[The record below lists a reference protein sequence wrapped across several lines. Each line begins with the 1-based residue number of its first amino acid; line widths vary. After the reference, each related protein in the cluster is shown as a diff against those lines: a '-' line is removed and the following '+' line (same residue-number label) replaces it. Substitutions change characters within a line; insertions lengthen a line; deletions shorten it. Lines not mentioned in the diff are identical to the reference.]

1 MNVTFRVYDVFAESP
16 FAGTQIAVVVCKEA
30 MNDTL
35 KLKIVSEFNHSE
47 TVFVEQS
54 NEMSRFSVYN
64 EDGGTSFGAHT
75 TLAAARA
82 AHELGISEAVD
93 GYAQFDLVDGERVIN
108 TFIDSARGENGR
120 VLFSRSFDYIIDR
133 YVPEPSSIADALTI
147 DVKHLSYSRYI
158 PRLIHVDTPVLVV
171 PVTKPECVIAAQL
184 DVNQW
189 RTLLSETYAN
199 YILLVAPGSVT
210 GRADFH
216 GRLIHPSFKPGEF
229 PPIGS
234 VVAEIIA
241 YLRSCDDTS
250 LGTHSVTIDR
260 GGKDTRQSLIHTEFD
275 NVSGNTIQCR
285 IGGNVILMSEGQFV
299 YS

>member
-1 MNVTFRVYDVFAESP
+1 MNVTFCVYDVFAESP
-16 FAGTQIAVVVCKEA
+16 FAGTQIAVIVCKEPTDDA
-30 MNDTL
+30 L

-54 NEMSRFSVYN
+54 NDTSRFSVYN
-64 EDGGTSFGAHT
+64 VDGKTSFGAHT

-82 AHELGISEAVD
+82 AHDLGISDFVD
-93 GYAQFDLVDGERVIN
+93 GYAQFDLVDGESVIN
-108 TFIDSARGENGR
+108 TFIDSAPTENGR
-120 VLFSRSFDYIIDR
+120 ALFARSFEYIIDR
-133 YVPEPSSIADALTI
+133 YVPESSSIADALKI
-147 DVKHLSYSRYI
+147 DVKNLSYSRYM
-158 PRLIHVDTPVLVV
+158 PRLVHVDTPVLVV
-171 PVTKPECVIAAQL
+171 PVTKPESVIAAQL

-199 YILLVAPGSVT
+199 YILLIAPGSIT

-234 VVAEIIA
+234 VVGEFIA
-241 YLRSCDDTS
+241 YLRSCDETS
-250 LGTHSVTIDR
+250 MGTHSVTIDR
-260 GGKDTRQSLIHTEFD
+260 GSIDTRQSLIHTEFD
-275 NVSGNTIQCR
+275 NVSGNKIKCR
-285 IGGNVILMSEGQFV
+285 IGGNVILMSEGQFI